1 MALFT
6 DGAISSLEDLQ
17 ALDSAIAE
25 TARTEGLDLSRK
37 LVVAEEALRLELAA
51 FLLRAQSSPG
61 TVAHN
66 AYDLSRVVVT
76 PELRRWH
83 SLRTLQ
89 EVYGDAY
96 NSHLNDRYAGKW
108 KHFTGQ
114 VRETADLIFE
124 VGVGL
129 VDLPVPRPGRPA
141 VAASGGG
148 GAVGPYL
155 VMTAWV
161 GQRGDRG
168 AVSEPVLFDAAGG
181 ELLSVD
187 AGSAPA
193 GVIGFDVYVGFGGSA
208 PVRQNASPVAAGSA
222 WQMPLEGLVD
232 GPQAGTGQAA
242 SYYIRRSR
250 LR

>member
-17 ALDSAIAE
+17 ALDSAIVE
-25 TARTEGLDLSRK
+25 TARTEGVDLSRK

-61 TVAHN
+61 TVTVN

-89 EVYGDAY
+89 EVYGDVY

-108 KHFTGQ
+108 QHFTSQ
-114 VRETADLIFE
+114 VKETVELIFE
-124 VGVGL
+124 VGIGL
-129 VDLPVPRPGRPA
+129 VDLPVPRPAKPA
-141 VAASGGG
+141 VTAAGTG
-148 GAVGPYL
+148 GAIGPYV

-168 AVSEPVLFDAAGG
+168 ALSEGASIDAPNG
-181 ELLSVD
+181 ELLTVD
-187 AGSAPA
+187 AGAAPA
-193 GVIGFDVYVGFGGSA
+193 GVTGFDVYVGFGGAA
-208 PVRQNASPVAAGSA
+208 PVRQNAAPVSAGTQ
-222 WQMPLEGLVD
+222 WQMPAGGAVI
-232 GPQAGTGQAA
+232 GPEPGSGQTA